1 MPRVANTEVIV
12 PKSLSPEARA
22 QLIDALYAVHNEI
35 FDGVEREAFA
45 KYVVESKAEHTW
57 IQVHKSEAGKI
68 VGYFAFH
75 IFERQLGGVPTAVF
89 RAEAGTLRE
98 YRGGNVN
105 ARFGLSLALRYM
117 LKNPGRKVY
126 YLGSLVHPSSYAVFV
141 KYCGE
146 VWPRREVQTPPELQ
160 SFMEELAAEFGLEK
174 VDAARPLVRKVGWKT
189 RETEAEREY
198 WQHCDKPAA
207 RYFIEANPGYVD
219 GNGLVTVVPV
229 EAGILLHLFRVMS
242 ETKLRKPVE
251 ALKSLAYRLPLGSRL
266 LRSEIVRQLQAAP
279 IFSQFDEGT
288 LKKLAARAEILR
300 MPAGR
305 HVFRQG
311 DDSHE
316 LYLLA
321 RGAAYV
327 LEGGEEQVVNELGSG
342 AVFGEIAML
351 AGERRSASIRTAAA
365 STLVRIPREALLPL
379 MEANAALSEHVWKT
393 FAERRF
399 DSLVRG
405 VERYGH
411 LGRKDRRS
419 WLHRSEHR
427 ELAPRQVLTVEAGSH
442 LLVLSGSVKLAHP
455 TLQVAAHGALLMEVE
470 QTVRVMAQENSHVVL
485 LPRETVLPRRL
496 SLAQAA

>member
-1 MPRVANTEVIV
+1 MPRIANTEIIR
-12 PKSLSPEARA
+12 PKSLSAEARS

-35 FDGVEREAFA
+35 FDGVERESFA

-57 IQVHKSEAGKI
+57 IQVHKSEAGEI

-75 IFERQLGGVPTAVF
+75 IFERELSGVPTSVF
-89 RAEAGTLRE
+89 RAEAGTLRA

-126 YLGSLVHPSSYAVFV
+126 YLGSLVHPSSYSVFV

-146 VWPRREVQTPPELQ
+146 VWPRREAQTPPQLQ
-160 SFMEELAAEFGLEK
+160 GFMEELAAEFGLEK

-207 RYFIEANPGYVD
+207 RFFIEANPGYVD
-219 GNGLVTVVPV
+219 GNGLVTVVP
-229 EAGILLHLFRVMS
+229 ATAATLLRLFRAVS
-242 ETKLRKPVE
+242 ETRLRKPVE

-266 LRSEIVRQLQAAP
+266 LRSEIIRQLRAAP
-279 IFSQFDEGT
+279 LFSQCDEGT
-288 LKKLAARAEILR
+288 LKTLAARAQILH

-311 DDSHE
+311 DASHE

-342 AVFGEIAML
+342 TVFGEIAML
-351 AGERRSASIRTAAA
+351 AGERRSASIRTATA

-379 MEANAALSEHVWKT
+379 MAAHADLNEHVWKT

-399 DSLVRG
+399 ESLVRG

-411 LGRKDRRS
+411 LARKDRRS
-419 WLHRSEHR
+419 WLQQSEHR
-427 ELAPRQVLTVEAGSH
+427 QLAPQQVLTVEAGSH
-442 LLVLSGSVKLAHP
+442 LLVLSGAVKLAHP
-455 TLQVAAHGALLMEVE
+455 TLQVAAQGALLMEVE
-470 QTVRVMAQENSHVVL
+470 HTVRVMAQESSRVVL
-485 LPRETVLPRRL
+485 LPRDAVHPRGMP
-496 SLAQAA
+496 LAQAA

>member
-1 MPRVANTEVIV
+1 MPRIANTEIIC
-12 PKSLSPEARA
+12 PKSLSTESRG
-22 QLIDALYAVHNEI
+22 QLIDALYAVHSEI
-35 FDGVEREAFA
+35 FDGVERESFA

-57 IQVHKSEAGKI
+57 IQVHKNEAGAI

-117 LKNPGRKVY
+117 LKNPGRKLY
-126 YLGSLVHPSSYAVFV
+126 YLGSLVHPSSYSQFV

-160 SFMEELAAEFGLEK
+160 FFMEELAAEFGLEK
-174 VDAARPLVRKVGWKT
+174 VDPARPLVRKVGWRT

-198 WQHCDKPAA
+198 WQHCDKAAA
-207 RYFIEANPGYVD
+207 RYFIEANPGYVE
-219 GNGLVTVVPV
+219 GHGLVTVVPTT
-229 EAGILLHLFRVMS
+229 AATLLRMLRAMS

-251 ALKSLAYRLPLGSRL
+251 AMKSLAYRLPLGSRL
-266 LRSEIVRQLQAAP
+266 LRSEIVRQLRASELFAG
-279 IFSQFDEGT
+279 FDEAT
-288 LKKLAARAEILR
+288 VKAVAARAQILHV
-300 MPAGR
+300 PAGR
-305 HVFRQG
+305 HVVRQG
-311 DDSHE
+311 DASNE

-342 AVFGEIAML
+342 TVFGEIAML
-351 AGERRSASIRTAAA
+351 AGERRSASIRTATA
-365 STLVRIPREALLPL
+365 STLVRIPREVLLPL
-379 MEANAALSEHVWKT
+379 LGAHAGLHEQVWKT

-399 DSLVRG
+399 ESLVRG
-405 VERYGH
+405 VERYGNMGRQARRTW
-411 LGRKDRRS
+411 LGRG
-419 WLHRSEHR
+419 EHR
-427 ELAPRQVLTVEAGSH
+427 ALEARQTLTVEAGSH

-455 TLQVAAHGALLMEVE
+455 TLQVASQGALLMEVE
-470 QTVRVMAQENSHVVL
+470 RTLRVVAHENSRIVL
-485 LPRETVLPRRL
+485 LPPEELRVREAP
-496 SLAQAA
+496 LAHAA